1 LSTRVLPCAAV
12 RIETAARS
20 LAFGIALAVGLC
32 ASLARAQSP
41 RQGESPD
48 INTLALDWIRGQ
60 YRAPMVC
67 EFEAGPQ
74 RVVRRVLIA
83 PAPKRVVP
91 VQDRIEF
98 PDPAAPG
105 VKRCFSE
112 LGSDEP
118 LVAGGVAITL
128 RAPSRPDTA
137 SHDFEQAL
145 RRERG
150 FDFDVVDGTL
160 KLGRFGTSDEPL
172 QEVDFSHGKARL
184 HLVQPGTDAAK
195 LLSDFHDLPG
205 FTLELTSPEGRRLV
219 FNLVRVAER

>member
-20 LAFGIALAVGLC
+20 LAFGIALAAGLF
-32 ASLARAQSP
+32 ASMARAQSP
-41 RQGESPD
+41 HQGAD
-48 INTLALDWIRGQ
+48 INALALDWIRGQ

-83 PAPKRVVP
+83 PAPKRLVP

-112 LGSDEP
+112 LGSEEP

-128 RAPSRPDTA
+128 REPSRPDTA
-137 SHDFEQAL
+137 SHDFEQTL
-145 RRERG
+145 RREHG
-150 FDFDVVDGTL
+150 FDFDVVDGAL
-160 KLGRFGTSDEPL
+160 KLGRFGTSDEAL

-195 LLSDFHDLPG
+195 LLADFHDLPG
-205 FTLELTSPEGRRLV
+205 FTLELTAPDGRRLV